1 MAHSRQ
7 AQKRIRQTAKRTERN
22 KARRSRIRT
31 YVKMVDEAIAGGNAE
46 DAMAALRNAQS
57 ELDRGVTKGVV
68 RRNTASRTVARLNA
82 RIKGVAV
89 SS

>member
-1 MAHSRQ
+1 MANSRQ
-7 AQKRIRQTAKRTERN
+7 ARKRIRQTAKRTERN

-31 YVKMVDEAIAGGNAE
+31 YVKMANEAIAGGNAE
-46 DAMAALRNAQS
+46 AAMAALREAQS

-68 RRNTASRTVARLNA
+68 RRNTASRTVSRLNA
-82 RIKGVAV
+82 RIKAFAV

>member
-7 AQKRIRQTAKRTERN
+7 AQKRIRQTVKRTERN

-46 DAMAALRNAQS
+46 AAMAALRDAQS
-57 ELDRGVTKGVV
+57 ELDGGVTKGVV

-82 RIKGVAV
+82 RIKASAA

>member
-1 MAHSRQ
+1 MANSRQ
-7 AQKRIRQTAKRTERN
+7 AKKRIRQTVKRTERN

-31 YVKMVDEAIAGGNAE
+31 YVKMVHEAIAGGNAP
-46 DAMAALRNAQS
+46 DAMAALRKAQS

-68 RRNTASRTVARLNA
+68 RRNTAARTVARLNA
-82 RIKGVAV
+82 RIKAFAV

>member
-1 MAHSRQ
+1 MANSRQ
-7 AQKRIRQTAKRTERN
+7 ARKRIRQTVKRTERN

-31 YVKMVDEAIAGGNAE
+31 YVKLANEAIAGGNAE
-46 DAMAALRNAQS
+46 AAMAALRDAQS

-82 RIKGVAV
+82 RIKSFAV
-89 SS
+89 PS